1 MAEVDLNWKS
11 IVYERFSTDRAA
23 DRWRTIYDDPI
34 SDVEDHFFRER
45 RTYAVEYVLRECP
58 EDALILDLGC
68 GAGPFA
74 TPLRA
79 AGRRVIPLDYSPDM
93 LTLAR
98 RRLMQAKLHPQPL
111 VQGDSEALPF
121 ADAQF
126 DFTACLGVISYLPDY
141 RSVLRKIF
149 RTLRPGA
156 RAIITTR
163 NSRNPLL
170 WDPARAA
177 RASLSGSVS
186 RHQSRSPGRLLD
198 PDDIEAD
205 LVATGFEIDEFTGL
219 GFGPP
224 RFRGRRVLG
233 TDASVRLSNA
243 FAYIARRTGW
253 KWAYRNCTDVNMW
266 ICRRP

>member
-1 MAEVDLNWKS
+1 MAEADFDWKS
-11 IVYERFSTDRAA
+11 FVCDRFSA
-23 DRWRTIYDDPI
+23 DSGAERWRAIYDEPI
-34 SDVEDHFFRER
+34 TDVEDHFFRER
-45 RTYAVEYVLRECP
+45 RSFAVDYALKECR

-68 GAGPFA
+68 GAAPFS

-93 LTLAR
+93 LALAR
-98 RRLMQAKLHPQPL
+98 QRLTEAKLDAHPL
-111 VQGDSEALPF
+111 IRGDSESLPF

-141 RSVLRKIF
+141 TGVLREIF

-163 NSRNPLL
+163 NRRNPLL
-170 WDPARAA
+170 WDPLRTAKA
-177 RASLSGSVS
+177 LLNGSEVH
-186 RHQSRSPGRLLD
+186 RNSRSPGRLLD
-198 PDDIEAD
+198 PEDVEAD
-205 LVATGFEIDEFTGL
+205 LVAAGFEIDGFTGI
-219 GFGPP
+219 GFGPL

-233 TDASVRLSNA
+233 TDASVRLSDA
-243 FAYIARRTGW
+243 IAYIGSRTGW
-253 KWAYRNCTDVNMW
+253 RWVYRNGADVNLW